1 MRSTSS
7 VRPGGPGR
15 TDERPGTVTRRST
28 SPRTC
33 AALGSVSVLARA
45 TVDLPTAVTP
55 VARTAPAAKDVR
67 PAP

>member
-1 MRSTSS
+1 MRSTWSGAPE
-7 VRPGGPGR
+7 VRPPPYG
-15 TDERPGTVTRRST
+15 RPGTVTRRST

-45 TVDLPTAVTP
+45 TVDLPAAVTP